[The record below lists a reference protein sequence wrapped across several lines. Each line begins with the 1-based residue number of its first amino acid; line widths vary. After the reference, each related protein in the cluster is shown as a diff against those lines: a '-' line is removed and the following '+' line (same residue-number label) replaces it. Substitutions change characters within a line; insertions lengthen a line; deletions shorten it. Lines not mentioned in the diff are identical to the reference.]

1 MRISPKKGPME
12 KQAIIVIPKV
22 VRQECLIFLGMVYE
36 TAVAAEVKKRP
47 NATPCRSLKAYI
59 IALISDT
66 NR

>member
-1 MRISPKKGPME
+1 MRISPKKGPTE
-12 KQAIIVIPKV
+12 KQAIVVMPKV
-22 VRQECLIFLGMVYE
+22 VRHECLILLGMVYE

-47 NATPCRSLKAYI
+47 NATPCKSLKAYI